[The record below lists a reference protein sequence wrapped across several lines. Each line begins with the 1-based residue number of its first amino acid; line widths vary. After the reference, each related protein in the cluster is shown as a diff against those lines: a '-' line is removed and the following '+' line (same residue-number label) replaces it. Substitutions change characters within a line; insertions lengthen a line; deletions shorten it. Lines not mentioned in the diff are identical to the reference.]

1 MSIVSLISQDKLCR
15 RLPHRYQQ
23 QTGRSAV
30 FHFKIRE
37 KPKKNFNKTITF
49 PLYRDSSN
57 PTVLPQ
63 QQHINN
69 KSKFQSHHLYHKT
82 TSEVPHYATGHHPVS
97 LPGPGSHQSMQS
109 RINHPAII
117 NPVRPARKVKLRS
130 SDTTPADS
138 ADESE
143 SAYPARLRVLKTG
156 SNTPIDYSGDE
167 APGRNVVPVPLPKL
181 VKKSRQNASCIEMN
195 RPPVIVNKQSPISS
209 TVSTVSTIN
218 EEINKQLHRRSSA
231 ASSNIVVVEEE
242 IPSNQRNKNVNIQEE
257 EAVEIPSNQN
267 NQQKDVNKQLPV
279 TVDTVEVISEDQ
291 SKWSRSN
298 SYANAVDI

>member
-1 MSIVSLISQDKLCR
+1 M
-15 RLPHRYQQ
+15 
-23 QTGRSAV
+23 
-30 FHFKIRE
+30 
-37 KPKKNFNKTITF
+37 
-49 PLYRDSSN
+49 
-57 PTVLPQ
+57 
-63 QQHINN
+63 
-69 KSKFQSHHLYHKT
+69 
-82 TSEVPHYATGHHPVS
+82 
-97 LPGPGSHQSMQS
+97 
-109 RINHPAII
+109 
-117 NPVRPARKVKLRS
+117 RPARKVKLRS

-143 SAYPARLRVLKTG
+143 STYPARLRVLKTG

-167 APGRNVVPVPLPKL
+167 APGRNVFPVPLPKL
-181 VKKSRQNASCIEMN
+181 VKKSRQNATCIEMN
-195 RPPVIVNKQSPISS
+195 KPGIVNKQSPISS

-242 IPSNQRNKNVNIQEE
+242 IPSNQRNTNVNIQEE
-257 EAVEIPSNQN
+257 EAVEIPSKQN
-267 NQQKDVNKQLPV
+267 NQQRDVNKQLPV